1 MLVGKRGHGIV
12 ILQIKRL
19 GRFYGKEDKKTSN
32 PLFSRKPNRIKAN
45 ELMLETNSFIE
56 TNQNNLRQF
65 SNHITIWLNR
75 NIHSECL

>member
-1 MLVGKRGHGIV
+1 MWESREHGIV

-19 GRFYGKEDKKTSN
+19 GRFYGEEDKKTSN
-32 PLFSRKPNRIKAN
+32 HLFNRKPNRIKAN
-45 ELMLETNSFIE
+45 ELMVETNLFIE

>member
-1 MLVGKRGHGIV
+1 MERRIKK
-12 ILQIKRL
+12 LQ
-19 GRFYGKEDKKTSN
+19 N

-45 ELMLETNSFIE
+45 ELMIETNSFIE